1 MNTKENV
8 CQGGLIFKKKDNAVD
23 FVTILPVQNLLMVIL
38 NYDIKCHQD

>member
-8 CQGGLIFKKKDNAVD
+8 CQGGLIFLKKDNAVD
-23 FVTILPVQNLLMVIL
+23 FVTILLVQNLMVIL